1 MRTRAIPGLAVV
13 AMTLGACGGE
23 TSEVVV
29 SAEERGAA
37 RFADP
42 GLGREGNVVACA
54 DCHAT
59 SIPPAPDGLPGAD
72 LVNVASRPTYWGG
85 QEDDLL
91 DAVNTCLFWFMGRS
105 TPLQPEDP
113 EGVDLYAY
121 LASLDG
127 DDGAPPRPFTIGDV
141 EWPGEGDAARG
152 GSIYD
157 RSCAWCH
164 GALHTGDG
172 AESPAAPVLPDDTI
186 AAHPL
191 GDYTEEARRLVF
203 VEKVRHGPFLGYGGT
218 MPPFSLEVISDA
230 ELADLLTFMEVP

>member
-1 MRTRAIPGLAVV
+1 MRSRALSGLVV
-13 AMTLGACGGE
+13 AAIALGACGGE
-23 TSEVVV
+23 TTEVVV
-29 SAEERGAA
+29 TAEERGAA
-37 RFADP
+37 LFADP
-42 GLGREGNVVACA
+42 ALGREGNVVACV

-59 SIPPAPDGLPGAD
+59 TVGGGPGLPGAD
-72 LVNVASRPTYWGG
+72 LVNVAFRPSYWGG
-85 QEDDLL
+85 QEDELL
-91 DAVNTCLFWFMGRS
+91 DAVNTCLFWFMGRPA
-105 TPLQPEDP
+105 PLEADDP
-113 EGVDLYAY
+113 AGVDLYAY
-121 LASLDG
+121 LASLEG
-127 DDGAPPRPFTIGDV
+127 DDGVPPRSFTIGDV
-141 EWPGEGDAARG
+141 VWPGEGDAARG
-152 GSIYD
+152 APIYD